1 MIIQEDCNVFYNDCR
16 IFYNPRGQF
25 TRLVKPFTRCQ
36 NQVMS
41 TAVHKSGLYVDLKGF
56 ERLERCLCMLGT
68 LLLSPQIYEVL
79 LGDQDWSPI
88 RRSPPGI
95 WGHYGHLGPS
105 WTLCGHWGHY
115 GPIYGHYGAIGA
127 IKMPRGQS
135 PDSHHWQN

>member
-56 ERLERCLCMLGT
+56 ERLERLYSLQDPCT
-68 LLLSPQIYEVL
+68 VVSEYNHFIQI
-79 LGDQDWSPI
+79 I
-88 RRSPPGI
+88 
-95 WGHYGHLGPS
+95 
-105 WTLCGHWGHY
+105 
-115 GPIYGHYGAIGA
+115 
-127 IKMPRGQS
+127 
-135 PDSHHWQN
+135 